1 MTRDLGR
8 PPGEGGGLGLQRPPE
23 EGQAG
28 QQGGG
33 HRGGGGGGGG
43 HEDGRGHRYEE
54 GGNRDG
60 GRSFPWLGS
69 ICFLGLF
76 SSAAQ
81 EQDRR
86 KKLPDSKEKGQKLA
100 QVLVKMVKISLFQ
113 ATLFGTLPRSQIVFV

>member
-54 GGNRDG
+54 GGMEDAA
-60 GRSFPWLGS
+60 FLGS
-69 ICFLGLF
+69 AQFAFLAFFRLL
-76 SSAAQ
+76 
-81 EQDRR
+81 RR
-86 KKLPDSKEKGQKLA
+86 SRTGKRSCQIAGKKDKN
-100 QVLVKMVKISLFQ
+100 
-113 ATLFGTLPRSQIVFV
+113 